1 MKYAQESPQELSRDY
16 PYVAHDQTC
25 KFSESQ
31 GKVRVSGV
39 GNVPKGSVE
48 QLKAAIADGPVS
60 VTVQA
65 D

>member
-1 MKYAQESPQELSRDY
+1 MKYAETSPQELSSDY
-16 PYVAHDQTC
+16 PYVAHDQAC
-25 KFSESQ
+25 KFTEAQ
-31 GKVRVSGV
+31 GKVKVNGV

-48 QLKAAIADGPVS
+48 QLKAAIAEGPVS

>member
-1 MKYAQESPQELSRDY
+1 MSRDY